1 MKRLT
6 ALLVILLVLSS
17 GPGYAQPMLM
27 ARSTLDAEVTM
38 ESLQQALE
46 AYGYTIAHIQRCD
59 GGLADFDYQT
69 DYYRVVFFG
78 KIEEVRNLSS
88 KYPELIP
95 YLPLKIAVFAE
106 GAETILSSFN
116 PVDLAEYFDDP
127 ALKFQLVR
135 WYNDINAI
143 FNDLRLAK

>member
-78 KIEEVRNLSS
+78 KIEEVRNLSI

-95 YLPLKIAVFAE
+95 YQGMSEIP
-106 GAETILSSFN
+106 G
-116 PVDLAEYFDDP
+116 
-127 ALKFQLVR
+127 
-135 WYNDINAI
+135 
-143 FNDLRLAK
+143 